1 MITVLIICGLLVLSL
16 FEKYDILLFDRRI
29 FFPHLNYR
37 KIGKDEEPHDIPVD
51 VKFTQEA
58 LSFIEDKGPRKFLV
72 QIILKHRYIRSRW
85 GSFLMPFA
93 ETRLGSVENLGKD
106 FVKVESKVGIPILV
120 ERKIYEVV
128 EQKKVCLTIT
138 ASGLWIFKNLKLR
151 PDLSWLLYT
160 EDMRRRGKRWLRS

>member
-1 MITVLIICGLLVLSL
+1 
-16 FEKYDILLFDRRI
+16 
-29 FFPHLNYR
+29 
-37 KIGKDEEPHDIPVD
+37 
-51 VKFTQEA
+51 
-58 LSFIEDKGPRKFLV
+58 
-72 QIILKHRYIRSRW
+72 
-85 GSFLMPFA
+85 MPFA

-106 FVKVESKVGIPILV
+106 FVKVESKVGIPVLV
-120 ERKIYEVV
+120 ERKIYEVL